1 MSTGNPD
8 SQEKT
13 SSSGTE
19 AIRSNTDPERHVE
32 VDGEPDEP
40 PDGGYGWIVVIAIVF
55 MTAATWVRLQSL
67 TGSPF
72 TANSHRIQHIIRG
85 VSRPL

>member
-40 PDGGYGWIVVIAIVF
+40 PDGGYGWIVVVAIVF
-55 MTAATWVRLQSL
+55 MTAATW
-67 TGSPF
+67 GSS
-72 TANSHRIQHIIRG
+72 A
-85 VSRPL
+85 VSNRQPLHC

>member
-1 MSTGNPD
+1 MSTGVQS

-19 AIRSNTDPERHVE
+19 AIRSDTDPERHVE

-40 PDGGYGWIVVIAIVF
+40 PDGGYGWVAVVAIFF
-55 MTAATWVRLQSL
+55 MTAATW
-67 TGSPF
+67 GSS
-72 TANSHRIQHIIRG
+72 AASNR
-85 VSRPL
+85 